1 MTLNVVFEQVA
12 QGSAKGVPWIEVLS
26 ALLTPTIAVFAA
38 IVAWQQWCTN
48 RSRLKHELFD
58 RRYKQF
64 LVVRDFLT
72 SVVQAGRIK
81 PEEEQKFLGGTRGMR
96 FIFDQRIAT
105 FVDETLQHLTAELHM
120 LNALLDDPS
129 KDNERARNTERR
141 SDVRKQL
148 NEELQNL
155 EERFAKYLQL
165 GH

>member
-1 MTLNVVFEQVA
+1 
-12 QGSAKGVPWIEVLS
+12 
-26 ALLTPTIAVFAA
+26 
-38 IVAWQQWCTN
+38 
-48 RSRLKHELFD
+48 
-58 RRYKQF
+58 
-64 LVVRDFLT
+64 
-72 SVVQAGRIK
+72 
-81 PEEEQKFLGGTRGMR
+81 
-96 FIFDQRIAT
+96 
-105 FVDETLQHLTAELHM
+105 M